1 MGYFST
7 HYAHGKKFTFD
18 STQLPF
24 AELKDVVEQNG
35 MKVMQVKGCFT
46 YQAKFGERPAIV
58 ISTLKINLPDHCLS
72 DVKRILE
79 DQEAIKRINEG
90 HAGFEP
96 STYQDQNGVTRYT
109 GKFID
114 I

>member
-35 MKVMQVKGCFT
+35 MKGMQVKS
-46 YQAKFGERPAIV
+46 Q
-58 ISTLKINLPDHCLS
+58 SLD
-72 DVKRILE
+72 RI
-79 DQEAIKRINEG
+79 
-90 HAGFEP
+90 
-96 STYQDQNGVTRYT
+96 
-109 GKFID
+109 
-114 I
+114 